1 METKYILF
9 KLKEAENENAKNE
22 LLKKYKIDISKW
34 DEEFREYFNTLI
46 NINSFKILTEQIKDN
61 IKEEYNDINE
71 LIKNI
76 EKCKNNVEKDKELIY
91 MKIIKANLDT
101 SMNKIIDQLVS
112 NFLKKLSNEY
122 DKFFEDINEKTTVL
136 KILNVNDEYEKSEK
150 INTFRLSEKNRKQ
163 LIKIIIQLYKVEYVI
178 LDNKENINFNEEYE
192 KLEEL
197 QSKLNINKGFENN
210 IVDKGKGLFNK
221 EMIKNVILCL
231 NVVKLCYNILHI
243 SKILL
248 NCDEFGTEL
257 NNKINEIKK
266 NFINHQNDIKLLSDN
281 IDEAI
286 EETINNKKNFQQDLE
301 GIQKNIKN

>member
-1 METKYILF
+1 
-9 KLKEAENENAKNE
+9 
-22 LLKKYKIDISKW
+22 
-34 DEEFREYFNTLI
+34 
-46 NINSFKILTEQIKDN
+46 
-61 IKEEYNDINE
+61 
-71 LIKNI
+71 
-76 EKCKNNVEKDKELIY
+76 
-91 MKIIKANLDT
+91 
-101 SMNKIIDQLVS
+101 MNQ
-112 NFLKKLSNEY
+112 
-122 DKFFEDINEKTTVL
+122 
-136 KILNVNDEYEKSEK
+136 
-150 INTFRLSEKNRKQ
+150 
-163 LIKIIIQLYKVEYVI
+163 
-178 LDNKENINFNEEYE
+178 ENINFNEEYE

-286 EETINNKKNFQQDLE
+286 EESNNSKQNFQQDLE
-301 GIQKNIKN
+301 DIQKNIKN